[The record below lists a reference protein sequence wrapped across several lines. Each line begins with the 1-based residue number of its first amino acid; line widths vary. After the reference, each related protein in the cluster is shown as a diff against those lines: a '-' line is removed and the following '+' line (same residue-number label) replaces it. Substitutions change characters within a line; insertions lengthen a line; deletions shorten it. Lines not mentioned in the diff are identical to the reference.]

1 MREGAAPGEV
11 ASAPMWGFRLRA
23 GAGSQLALFGSE
35 GSSHQPLGIPL
46 CLSLSIAVS
55 EDRGVCRRVH
65 PPVYTAD
72 CVCLRVQQGSES
84 QELLSILSNRGLDV
98 LMSVCVWVCASML
111 VSGAAFLC
119 QSLCVCLCQCV
130 LGAE

>member
-1 MREGAAPGEV
+1 VPACAP
-11 ASAPMWGFRLRA
+11 PM
-23 GAGSQLALFGSE
+23 
-35 GSSHQPLGIPL
+35 
-46 CLSLSIAVS
+46 
-55 EDRGVCRRVH
+55 
-65 PPVYTAD
+65 YTTD
-72 CVCLRVQQGSES
+72 CVCLRVQQGCGSRG
-84 QELLSILSNRGLDV
+84 LLSILSNRGLDV

>member
-1 MREGAAPGEV
+1 MPRGGGSDWE
-11 ASAPMWGFRLRA
+11 S
-23 GAGSQLALFGSE
+23 GAGSLLALFGSE
-35 GSSHQPLGIPL
+35 GSSRQPLGIPL
-46 CLSLSIAVS
+46 CLSPSIAVS

-65 PPVYTAD
+65 PPMYTAD
-72 CVCLRVQQGSES
+72 CVCVCVCSRGLDLGG
-84 QELLSILSNRGLDV
+84 LLSILSSRGLDV

>member
-1 MREGAAPGEV
+1 MPGGGGSDWE
-11 ASAPMWGFRLRA
+11 P
-23 GAGSQLALFGSE
+23 GAGSLLALFGGE
-35 GSSHQPLGIPL
+35 GSSRQPLGIPL

-55 EDRGVCRRVH
+55 KDRGVCRRVH

-72 CVCLRVQQGSES
+72 CVCLRVQQGPGS
-84 QELLSILSNRGLDV
+84 QGLLSILSNRGLDV